1 MPSFVP
7 HTRSPAS
14 VVRGFAPT
22 QTVQVVGDWTPPI
35 TLFVSDTRTRVSLV
49 GGFSST
55 DVTWSADEN
64 CKAWQIREVA
74 SAAAVVSDGTL
85 LASGTEITANVQQV
99 TTISGSLLS
108 AGDGA
113 KLLKIFAQDYQGNWT
128 A

>member
-7 HTRSPAS
+7 RTRGPAA
-14 VVRGFAPT
+14 VVGFAPT

-55 DVTWSADEN
+55 DVTWSANEN
-64 CKAWQIREVA
+64 CKAWEIREVSS
-74 SAAAVVSDGTL
+74 SAAVHSDGTL
-85 LASGTEITANVQQV
+85 LASGTEIVANVSQV
-99 TTISGSLLS
+99 TTIDGSLLS
-108 AGDGA
+108 GGDGS